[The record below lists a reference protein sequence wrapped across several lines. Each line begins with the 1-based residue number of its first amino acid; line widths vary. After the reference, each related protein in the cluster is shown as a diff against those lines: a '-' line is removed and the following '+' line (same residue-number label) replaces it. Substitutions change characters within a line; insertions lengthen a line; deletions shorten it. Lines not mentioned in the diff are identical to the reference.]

1 MGLIAPSKFVPKG
14 QVLYLEA
21 FTQTGSQART
31 INQPLIA
38 DKTFK
43 LLKTI
48 PFAYGIDDR
57 FFDGA
62 HVHIKEIA
70 LKYGKNVKSSF
81 NTEYAK
87 ELTLYSGSMFDA
99 AVESVSLKVSLGDE
113 EDEDAVTYGVSLT
126 LPWADFCLT
135 LPDYWQGCVEEWD
148 KQLAIDYQT
157 RQLNLLEDIDKDI
170 QGFSL
175 TTQQAIKTLT
185 VIEGGA
191 DNLGT
196 PLPLDVAAYF
206 YNQEDLIGTR
216 GPLTGASLEA
226 RQLKLIRKGI
236 AVPKDDTDPPFGF
249 Q

>member
-14 QVLYLEA
+14 QALYLEA
-21 FTQTGSQART
+21 FTHTGPQART

-43 LLKTI
+43 LLNVI

-62 HVHIKEIA
+62 HVHIKEIS

-81 NTEYAK
+81 FGEAAK
-87 ELTLYSGSMFDA
+87 NLALYSGSMFDV
-99 AVESVSLKVSLGDE
+99 AVESVSLKVNLGDE
-113 EDEDAVTYGVSLT
+113 EDGAAVTYGVSLT

-148 KQLAIDYQT
+148 KQLKVDYQSI
-157 RQLNLLEDIDKDI
+157 QLNLLDELKDTGIRLMDNITSIKLTSTEAGEAAAAMDI
-170 QGFSL
+170 
-175 TTQQAIKTLT
+175 
-185 VIEGGA
+185 
-191 DNLGT
+191 
-196 PLPLDVAAYF
+196 AAYR
-206 YNQEDLIGTR
+206 YHQDDLIGKR
-216 GPLTGASLEA
+216 GPLTGAALEA
-226 RQLKLIRKGI
+226 RKLGLIRSGKAI
-236 AVPKDDTDPPFGF
+236 PNDDTDPPFGF